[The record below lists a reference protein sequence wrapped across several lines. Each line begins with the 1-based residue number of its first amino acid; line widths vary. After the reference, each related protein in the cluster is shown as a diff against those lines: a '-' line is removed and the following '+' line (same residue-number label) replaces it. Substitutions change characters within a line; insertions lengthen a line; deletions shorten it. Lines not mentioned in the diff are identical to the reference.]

1 MDNLY
6 FKKLP
11 SEVLPTVSGNN
22 VIIVETK
29 SGKLYWCDSG
39 GAKRLMSADE
49 EHPVGTHYIQ
59 FYGEPTP
66 AAKYGGTWEEDT
78 DYAGRTIVF
87 AGTGFTFGATG
98 GATTHSHTSGNLM
111 AHLSIE
117 DSTHFDI
124 HAVNGGAWNATQR
137 VQTSGLASNTKAHGD
152 GVEIGGSTAQTSV
165 MSPYKVVIIW
175 KRTPL

>member
-49 EHPVGTHYIQ
+49 EHPVDSHYLQ

-66 AAKYGGTWEEDT
+66 AAKYGGTWEEDI
-78 DYAGRTIVF
+78 DYSGRTLVGS
-87 AGTGFTFGATG
+87 GTGFVLGATG
-98 GATTHSHTSGNLM
+98 GSADAVVVSHTHTLIASQNIGSG
-111 AHLSIE
+111 
-117 DSTHFDI
+117 
-124 HAVNGGAWNATQR
+124 G
-137 VQTSGLASNTKAHGD
+137 
-152 GVEIGGSTAQTSV
+152 V
-165 MSPYKVVIIW
+165 MSDGETVQKGYAGSPLNKRWSDLYTIQSSGQSGVGKNMQPYKVVTIW
-175 KRTPL
+175 KRTP

>member
-49 EHPVGTHYIQ
+49 EHPVDSYYIQ
-59 FYGEPTP
+59 FYGAPTP
-66 AAKYGGTWEEDT
+66 AAKYGGTWEQDT

-87 AGTGFTFGATG
+87 AGTDFTFGATG

-111 AHLSIE
+111 AHLSIV
-117 DSTHFDI
+117 DSTHFDVKT
-124 HAVNGGAWNATQR
+124 VNGSAWSATKQ
-137 VQTSGLASNTKAHGD
+137 VTTSGLTNNTTPHPD
-152 GVEIGGSTAQTSV
+152 GVEIGGRTASASNV
-165 MSPYKVVIIW
+165 SPYKVAIIW
-175 KRTPL
+175 KRTA

>member
-49 EHPVGTHYIQ
+49 EHPVDSYYIQ
-59 FYGEPTP
+59 FYGAPTP
-66 AAKYGGTWEEDT
+66 AAKYGGTWEQDT

-87 AGTGFTFGATG
+87 AGTDFTFGATG

-111 AHLSIE
+111 AHLSIV
-117 DSTHFDI
+117 DSTHFDVKT
-124 HAVNGGAWNATQR
+124 VNGSAWSATNR
-137 VQTSGLASNTKAHGD
+137 VTTSGLTNNTTSHPD
-152 GVEIGGSTAQTSV
+152 GVEIGGRTASASNV
-165 MSPYKVVIIW
+165 SPYKVAIIW
-175 KRTPL
+175 KRTA

>member
-49 EHPVGTHYIQ
+49 EHPVGSHYIQ
-59 FYGEPTP
+59 FYNEPTP

-78 DYAGRTIVF
+78 DYSGRTIVF
-87 AGTGFTFGATG
+87 AGAGFPFGDIG
-98 GATTHSHTSGNLM
+98 GVSTHSHTSGNLM
-111 AHLSIE
+111 THLSIV
-117 DSTHFDI
+117 DSTHFDVKT
-124 HAVNGGAWNATQR
+124 VNGSAWSATNR
-137 VQTSGLASNTKAHGD
+137 VTTSGLTNNTTPHPD

-165 MSPYKVVIIW
+165 MPPYKVAIIW
-175 KRTPL
+175 QRTPE